1 MVMVGLGFGPLAPSK
16 LPTWMRHLSVPKSI
30 KKESDG
36 QLFPKKTLCPFSS
49 GWPSH
54 PIKCDHVGVIYF
66 IFCDVKDMGSFV
78 KSNRLYQPE
87 LQKETVVEYLLFIQ
101 QI

>member
-1 MVMVGLGFGPLAPSK
+1 M
-16 LPTWMRHLSVPKSI
+16 PKSI
-30 KKESDG
+30 KNESDG
-36 QLFPKKTLCPFSS
+36 NLFPKKNLCPFSS